1 VKSRLACFF
10 ILVFFASVSWAA
22 SGDALKC
29 DDLLGVWWSPKKD
42 AKIEMTRRGDAY
54 FGRIIWVTPEKAWR
68 RDNKNPDPHLRGG
81 KLTGL
86 EIFHDFK
93 FDGKETWDGG
103 FVYDPKNGKTFHA
116 FFKMKGPDILRAV
129 GYMGLKIFNRSEWL
143 ERVK

>member
-1 VKSRLACFF
+1 MSVAW
-10 ILVFFASVSWAA
+10 ASAGEV
-22 SGDALKC
+22 LKA

-54 FGRIIWVTPEKAWR
+54 YGRIVWVAPDKAWR
-68 RDNKNPDPHLRGG
+68 RDNKNPNPGLRGR
-81 KLTGL
+81 KLTEL
-86 EIFHDFK
+86 EIFHDLK

-129 GYMGLKIFNRSEWL
+129 GYVGLKIFCRSAWL